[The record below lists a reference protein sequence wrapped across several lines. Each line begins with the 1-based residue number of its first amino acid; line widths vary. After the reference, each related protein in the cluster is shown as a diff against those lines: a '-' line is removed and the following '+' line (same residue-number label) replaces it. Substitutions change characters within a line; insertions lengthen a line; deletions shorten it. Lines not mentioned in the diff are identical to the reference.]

1 LAKDLNEELLPTTSY
16 FPPQLPISLSNLI
29 FLINTTL
36 QQLGF
41 HKELIKKEQNQLGML
56 PLENIVNLTQ
66 ERQILQELKSFEQ
79 VKKT

>member
-1 LAKDLNEELLPTTSY
+1 
-16 FPPQLPISLSNLI
+16 
-29 FLINTTL
+29 
-36 QQLGF
+36 
-41 HKELIKKEQNQLGML
+41 ML